1 MIDKI
6 GIGKIQ
12 EELRDY
18 QKAALKA
25 LRAIDEKKK
34 ERFSTI
40 INLPTGAGKTKII
53 IDFCK
58 EQLDKGNYVL
68 FLADRIALLGQT
80 VKKFSE
86 QDWDNAYKFQLICG
100 GSSNSELSEIK
111 KYKLSDTDAE
121 VPILFASVG
130 TIRTIAEK
138 EVKEF
143 SAWLNKSQE
152 NGRRLYIVYDE
163 TQHIGTNGAG
173 GIMSALFGCQD
184 SYVKGVEKT
193 YSLGKIG
200 LIGLTATVYRGDK
213 FIESFN
219 AWYKDGYDFDNNK
232 VLHIDSDYGDY
243 TLSDISQIR
252 NNRIAPVDIG
262 QLLDKGILAN
272 PDIIKVSDYVGGM
285 PDTEEKEMEYLADRI
300 SKNFSELGKTAV
312 IVRNSNMAKLL
323 CKELKKKN
331 IKSFNFTVKGFKSS
345 NEDETLDRDRTKILE
360 KFSEKNNKAI
370 LVAISIFDEGIDV
383 RDLNTL
389 YLYAPTNSQVVL
401 RQRVGR
407 VLRKPTENGDK
418 EDKRVIWQYYPME
431 CQKLSEEQFAELLN
445 GNISLLPETE
455 EELQKDK
462 FEWENSNGKLA
473 IPPIIYKE
481 PLPKEELSF
490 VVLPTDKKAF
500 EQIYGT
506 DALEEGDGIGYF
518 YNSLSLSDEKIYVR
532 KVEKDSYMQFL
543 RVLQNDWISIH
554 AMRQGTCSFVD
565 YAGLLGVSEQVLIS
579 DIKKICFSL
588 SVKDAFRKNGTVK
601 NTVVAREDDIR
612 KFFDWF
618 ISGEIHYRELVF
630 EDNNSSTSSGALDKL
645 LDECYKED
653 AKQKEFINLDHAPTD
668 EDKKQLKEILSKIQK
683 NGKSVK
689 SEIAKKVSSSE
700 WSNRAKTYTEILS
713 YGANGEYLYRDV
725 VRMRYILQAGII
737 DGNRIKMGEE
747 EIAFTGIDDNGNQ
760 IAVNHLNRHT
770 LSRIT
775 KDDWLLIASAL
786 VEIPNHVFVTQNDV
800 DEYEKSVVVPVGVKD
815 KDRLVTEYLMA
826 LGYADND
833 EILRYQCKTFEPTP
847 KLLQYMVYEKIYKK
861 LAEEVC
867 FYDVNGDL
875 HADCQNMVQLENEQT
890 QMLKSFG
897 ISLPTELNPIDDVIY
912 DYRPYLKA
920 VPYYQGVKAEFLCRM
935 LNDAIQLMDID
946 KPEYIVDGFGGSGA
960 ISLNSFYKGIHFKH
974 VYNDLGTMNTSFYRV
989 IQTDRINLE
998 QRIEEIIADAFSFG
1012 DNKCTDSLLEKFEK
1026 LVNLRIREAEKKLE
1040 ELKKNKND
1048 KKEKETK
1055 EAEEGKEAE
1064 DIDKKI
1070 AEVESAITSLKRIID
1085 EPKTEEKYVQDFN
1098 ERVQN
1103 FRGSKK
1109 YTPEKKSLRA
1119 IWIQNR
1125 LMYFNEKNAKVLGVD
1140 CDDTFQALIR
1150 SVEEYFHSFML
1161 RCYYFYQMLT
1171 SEINMKEVEKSG
1183 IDKIDLALVFF
1194 FYNSISHRHFY
1205 NDCTFEKIMELIQN
1219 YKGWLVIAES
1229 VAKKMRVEQEDAL
1242 VLLNDDIKEDEEF
1255 NHIPREIIYNTPQT
1269 LWYLDIPYTSTD
1281 SSDYVPDWFN
1291 VERFQ
1296 KALSDNKGIY
1306 VVSSR
1311 CNVCLSDD
1319 EKVAKPLNVE
1329 PNDLMMPK
1337 KEEDDLDSKDI
1348 SEDEIS
1354 GTIKKHTKEFQ
1365 IFDFLYGFTTPEYAE
1380 KYEKYIKNM
1389 EVQSLSDDL
1398 PEFGKVHLENG
1409 REAQYILISFTKAQE
1424 EFVFRLSDSEEKG
1437 GTPTYSIGKSIV
1449 KNNVK
1454 IDENYIRRMLA
1465 STHYSKVP
1473 VEIMITNADIKID
1486 KAPIIKVSE
1495 DIGVLPTFRTGVDSS
1510 QYMAEP
1516 AIIYMRYEKFMDI
1529 MIQLLYKDAWEQ
1541 YKADE
1546 SASGWSDYFSS
1557 LFNK

>member
-6 GIGKIQ
+6 GIGEIH

-18 QKAALKA
+18 QEAALKA
-25 LRAIDEKKK
+25 LRAIDKKKK
-34 ERFSTI
+34 EKFSTI

-58 EQLDKGNYVL
+58 EQLDKVNYVL

-173 GIMSALFGCQD
+173 GIMSALFCCQD

-193 YSLGKIG
+193 YSLSKIG
-200 LIGLTATVYRGDK
+200 LVGLTATVYRGDK

-243 TLSDISQIR
+243 TLSDISKIR

-312 IVRNSNMAKLL
+312 IVRNSNMANLL
-323 CKELKKKN
+323 CDALKRRGVN
-331 IKSFNFTVKGFKSS
+331 SYNFTSDWLNDKEISKK
-345 NEDETLDRDRTKILE
+345 EKEKRDRDNILKE
-360 KFSEKNNKAI
+360 FSNKRNKAI

-383 RDLNTL
+383 RNLNTL

-407 VLRKPTENGDK
+407 VLRKPAENGDK

-554 AMRQGTCSFVD
+554 AMRQGTCSFAG
-565 YAGLLGVSEQVLIS
+565 YADLLGVSEQVLIS

-612 KFFDWF
+612 KFFEWF
-618 ISGEIHYRELVF
+618 ITGEIHYKELIL
-630 EDNNSSTSSGALDKL
+630 EENDSSTSSGILDKL
-645 LDECYKED
+645 FDECYKED
-653 AKQKEFINLDHAPTD
+653 AKQKEFIILDHAPTD
-668 EDKKQLKEILSKIQK
+668 EDKKQLKDILSKIQK
-683 NGKSVK
+683 NGKSTK
-689 SEIAKKVSSSE
+689 SKIAKKVSSSE
-700 WSNRAKTYTEILS
+700 WSNRSKTYTEILS

-725 VRMRYILQAGII
+725 VRMRYILKAGII

-760 IAVNHLNRHT
+760 IVVNHLSRHT

-786 VEIPNHVFVTQNDV
+786 VEIPNHVFVTQDDV
-800 DEYEKSVVVPVGVKD
+800 KKYEESVVVPVGVKD

-833 EILRYQCKTFEPTP
+833 EILRYQCQTFKPTP

-867 FYDVNGDL
+867 FYDANGDL
-875 HADCQNMVQLENEQT
+875 HADCQNEVQLKNEQT
-890 QMLKSFG
+890 QMLNSFG
-897 ISLPTELNPIDDVIY
+897 ISLPMELNPIADVIY

-946 KPEYIVDGFGGSGA
+946 EPEYIVDGFGGSGA
-960 ISLNSFYKGIHFKH
+960 ISMNSFYKGIHPKH

-989 IQTDRINLE
+989 IQTDRIKLE
-998 QRIEEIIADAFSFG
+998 QRIEEIIDDAFSFG
-1012 DNKCTDSLLEKFEK
+1012 VNNCADSLLKKFEK
-1026 LVNLRIREAEKKLE
+1026 LVNLRICEAEKELKELE
-1040 ELKKNKND
+1040 ETKD
-1048 KKEKETK
+1048 KKDKKAEEEN

-1070 AEVESAITSLKRIID
+1070 AEVESVITSLKRIID

-1098 ERVQN
+1098 DRVHT
-1103 FRGSKK
+1103 FRGSKNFI
-1109 YTPEKKSLRA
+1109 PEKKSLRA

-1140 CDDTFQALIR
+1140 CDNTFQALIR

-1161 RCYYFYQMLT
+1161 RCYYLYQMLT
-1171 SEINMKEVEKSG
+1171 SEINMDEVKKSG
-1183 IDKIDLALVFF
+1183 VDKIDLALVFF

-1205 NDCTFEKIMELIQN
+1205 NDCM
-1219 YKGWLVIAES
+1219 
-1229 VAKKMRVEQEDAL
+1229 
-1242 VLLNDDIKEDEEF
+1242 
-1255 NHIPREIIYNTPQT
+1255 
-1269 LWYLDIPYTSTD
+1269 
-1281 SSDYVPDWFN
+1281 
-1291 VERFQ
+1291 
-1296 KALSDNKGIY
+1296 
-1306 VVSSR
+1306 
-1311 CNVCLSDD
+1311 
-1319 EKVAKPLNVE
+1319 
-1329 PNDLMMPK
+1329 
-1337 KEEDDLDSKDI
+1337 
-1348 SEDEIS
+1348 
-1354 GTIKKHTKEFQ
+1354 
-1365 IFDFLYGFTTPEYAE
+1365 
-1380 KYEKYIKNM
+1380 
-1389 EVQSLSDDL
+1389 
-1398 PEFGKVHLENG
+1398 
-1409 REAQYILISFTKAQE
+1409 
-1424 EFVFRLSDSEEKG
+1424 
-1437 GTPTYSIGKSIV
+1437 
-1449 KNNVK
+1449 
-1454 IDENYIRRMLA
+1454 
-1465 STHYSKVP
+1465 
-1473 VEIMITNADIKID
+1473 
-1486 KAPIIKVSE
+1486 
-1495 DIGVLPTFRTGVDSS
+1495 
-1510 QYMAEP
+1510 
-1516 AIIYMRYEKFMDI
+1516 
-1529 MIQLLYKDAWEQ
+1529 
-1541 YKADE
+1541 
-1546 SASGWSDYFSS
+1546 
-1557 LFNK
+1557 

>member
-193 YSLGKIG
+193 YSLSKIG

-360 KFSEKNNKAI
+360 KFSEKNNKAV

-407 VLRKPTENGDK
+407 VLRGTKEGND

-490 VVLPTDKKAF
+490 VVLPTDKKSF
-500 EQIYGT
+500 EMIYGT
-506 DALEEGDGIGYF
+506 DALEEGDG
-518 YNSLSLSDEKIYVR
+518 
-532 KVEKDSYMQFL
+532 M
-543 RVLQNDWISIH
+543 
-554 AMRQGTCSFVD
+554 
-565 YAGLLGVSEQVLIS
+565 
-579 DIKKICFSL
+579 
-588 SVKDAFRKNGTVK
+588 
-601 NTVVAREDDIR
+601 
-612 KFFDWF
+612 
-618 ISGEIHYRELVF
+618 EIE
-630 EDNNSSTSSGALDKL
+630 
-645 LDECYKED
+645 
-653 AKQKEFINLDHAPTD
+653 
-668 EDKKQLKEILSKIQK
+668 
-683 NGKSVK
+683 
-689 SEIAKKVSSSE
+689 
-700 WSNRAKTYTEILS
+700 
-713 YGANGEYLYRDV
+713 
-725 VRMRYILQAGII
+725 
-737 DGNRIKMGEE
+737 
-747 EIAFTGIDDNGNQ
+747 
-760 IAVNHLNRHT
+760 
-770 LSRIT
+770 
-775 KDDWLLIASAL
+775 
-786 VEIPNHVFVTQNDV
+786 
-800 DEYEKSVVVPVGVKD
+800 
-815 KDRLVTEYLMA
+815 
-826 LGYADND
+826 
-833 EILRYQCKTFEPTP
+833 
-847 KLLQYMVYEKIYKK
+847 
-861 LAEEVC
+861 
-867 FYDVNGDL
+867 
-875 HADCQNMVQLENEQT
+875 
-890 QMLKSFG
+890 
-897 ISLPTELNPIDDVIY
+897 
-912 DYRPYLKA
+912 
-920 VPYYQGVKAEFLCRM
+920 
-935 LNDAIQLMDID
+935 
-946 KPEYIVDGFGGSGA
+946 
-960 ISLNSFYKGIHFKH
+960 
-974 VYNDLGTMNTSFYRV
+974 
-989 IQTDRINLE
+989 
-998 QRIEEIIADAFSFG
+998 
-1012 DNKCTDSLLEKFEK
+1012 
-1026 LVNLRIREAEKKLE
+1026 
-1040 ELKKNKND
+1040 
-1048 KKEKETK
+1048 
-1055 EAEEGKEAE
+1055 
-1064 DIDKKI
+1064 
-1070 AEVESAITSLKRIID
+1070 
-1085 EPKTEEKYVQDFN
+1085 
-1098 ERVQN
+1098 
-1103 FRGSKK
+1103 
-1109 YTPEKKSLRA
+1109 
-1119 IWIQNR
+1119 
-1125 LMYFNEKNAKVLGVD
+1125 
-1140 CDDTFQALIR
+1140 
-1150 SVEEYFHSFML
+1150 
-1161 RCYYFYQMLT
+1161 
-1171 SEINMKEVEKSG
+1171 
-1183 IDKIDLALVFF
+1183 
-1194 FYNSISHRHFY
+1194 
-1205 NDCTFEKIMELIQN
+1205 
-1219 YKGWLVIAES
+1219 
-1229 VAKKMRVEQEDAL
+1229 
-1242 VLLNDDIKEDEEF
+1242 
-1255 NHIPREIIYNTPQT
+1255 
-1269 LWYLDIPYTSTD
+1269 
-1281 SSDYVPDWFN
+1281 
-1291 VERFQ
+1291 
-1296 KALSDNKGIY
+1296 
-1306 VVSSR
+1306 
-1311 CNVCLSDD
+1311 
-1319 EKVAKPLNVE
+1319 
-1329 PNDLMMPK
+1329 
-1337 KEEDDLDSKDI
+1337 
-1348 SEDEIS
+1348 
-1354 GTIKKHTKEFQ
+1354 
-1365 IFDFLYGFTTPEYAE
+1365 
-1380 KYEKYIKNM
+1380 
-1389 EVQSLSDDL
+1389 
-1398 PEFGKVHLENG
+1398 
-1409 REAQYILISFTKAQE
+1409 
-1424 EFVFRLSDSEEKG
+1424 
-1437 GTPTYSIGKSIV
+1437 
-1449 KNNVK
+1449 
-1454 IDENYIRRMLA
+1454 
-1465 STHYSKVP
+1465 
-1473 VEIMITNADIKID
+1473 
-1486 KAPIIKVSE
+1486 
-1495 DIGVLPTFRTGVDSS
+1495 
-1510 QYMAEP
+1510 
-1516 AIIYMRYEKFMDI
+1516 
-1529 MIQLLYKDAWEQ
+1529 
-1541 YKADE
+1541 
-1546 SASGWSDYFSS
+1546 
-1557 LFNK
+1557 

>member
-1 MIDKI
+1 MIEKI
-6 GIGKIQ
+6 GIGEIH

-58 EQLDKGNYVL
+58 EQLDKGNFVL

-193 YSLGKIG
+193 YSLSKIG

-323 CKELKKKN
+323 CDALKRRGVNSYNFTSDWLDNKEISEEEKKKRDRDNILKK
-331 IKSFNFTVKGFKSS
+331 FS
-345 NEDETLDRDRTKILE
+345 NK
-360 KFSEKNNKAI
+360 KNKAI

-383 RDLNTL
+383 RNLNTL

-554 AMRQGTCSFVD
+554 AMRQGTCSFAD
-565 YAGLLGVSEQVLIS
+565 YARLLGVSEQVLIS

-668 EDKKQLKEILSKIQK
+668 EDKRQLKEILSKIQK
-683 NGKSVK
+683 NGKSAK

-700 WSNRAKTYTEILS
+700 WSNKSKTYTEILS

-725 VRMRYILQAGII
+725 VRMRYILKAGII

-786 VEIPNHVFVTQNDV
+786 VEIPNHVFITQDDV

-833 EILRYQCKTFEPTP
+833 EILRYQCKTFKPTP

-867 FYDVNGDL
+867 FYDANGDL

-897 ISLPTELNPIDDVIY
+897 ISLPTELNPINDVIY

-920 VPYYQGVKAEFLCRM
+920 VPYYQGVKVEFLCRM
-935 LNDAIQLMDID
+935 LNDAIQLMNID
-946 KPEYIVDGFGGSGA
+946 EPEYIVDGFGGSGA
-960 ISLNSFYKGIHFKH
+960 ISLNSFYKGIHSKH

-989 IQTDRINLE
+989 IQTDRIKLE
-998 QRIEEIIADAFSFG
+998 QRIEEIIDDAFSFG
-1012 DNKCTDSLLEKFEK
+1012 VNNCTDSLLKKFEK
-1026 LVNLRIREAEKKLE
+1026 LINLRVREAEKKHK
-1040 ELKKNKND
+1040 ELQRKKKG
-1048 KKEKETK
+1048 KV
-1055 EAEEGKEAE
+1055 GKEAE
-1064 DIDKKI
+1064 NIDKKI
-1070 AEVESAITSLKRIID
+1070 AEVESTITSLKRIID
-1085 EPKTEEKYVQDFN
+1085 EPKTEEKYVDEFN
-1098 ERVQN
+1098 DRVEK
-1103 FRGSKK
+1103 FRN
-1109 YTPEKKSLRA
+1109 PLPAKKSLRA

-1125 LMYFNEKNAKVLGVD
+1125 LMYFNEKNAKILGLD
-1140 CDDTFQALIR
+1140 CDYTFQALIR

-1161 RCYYFYQMLT
+1161 RCYYLYQMLT

-1219 YKGWLVIAES
+1219 YKDWLVIAES
-1229 VAKKMRVEQEDAL
+1229 IAKNMRVEQEDAL
-1242 VLLNDDIKEDEEF
+1242 VILNDDIKEEKEF

-1281 SSDYVPDWFN
+1281 SSDYVPEWFK
-1291 VERFQ
+1291 VDKFQ
-1296 KALSDNKGIY
+1296 KELSANKGIY
-1306 VVSSR
+1306 IVSSR

-1319 EKVAKPLNVE
+1319 EKAAKPLNVE
-1329 PNDLMMPK
+1329 PKDLMIPK
-1337 KEEDDLDSKDI
+1337 KEEDDSDSKDI
-1348 SEDEIS
+1348 SEAEIS
-1354 GTIKKHTKEFQ
+1354 GSIKKHTKEFQ
-1365 IFDFLYGFTTPEYAE
+1365 IFDFLNGFTTSKYAE

-1389 EVQSLSDDL
+1389 KVQKLSDDL
-1398 PEFGKVHLENG
+1398 PEIGKVHLENG
-1409 REAQYILISFTKAQE
+1409 RAAQYILISFTKAQE
-1424 EFVFRLSDSEEKG
+1424 EFVSRLSDAEEKD
-1437 GTPTYSIGKSIV
+1437 GTPTYSIDKSIV
-1449 KNNVK
+1449 NNNVK

-1473 VEIMITNADIKID
+1473 VEIMITNAEIKFD

-1516 AIIYMRYEKFMDI
+1516 AIIYMKYEKFMDI

-1541 YKADE
+1541 YKTDK